1 MFIGRTDAETEAP
14 ILWPPDA
21 KSQLIGKDIDAVKDL
36 GQKKEWM
43 TEDEMVRWHHQLKGY
58 EFEQA
63 PGDGE
68 GQGLLV
74 CLSPWCHKE
83 SDTMSSDRTTTS
95 SVPLYHSISVFH
107 LETILFLLTK
117 YERMVGMSSGI
128 QVLKVITT
136 QKAACERFD
145 KVHNKVDRL
154 SSIYEIK
161 LIR

>member
-1 MFIGRTDAETEAP
+1 MTD
-14 ILWPPDA
+14 DA
-21 KSQLIGKDIDAVKDL
+21 
-36 GQKKEWM
+36 
-43 TEDEMVRWHHQLKGY
+43 MVRWHHQLKGY

-68 GQGLLV
+68 GQGILV